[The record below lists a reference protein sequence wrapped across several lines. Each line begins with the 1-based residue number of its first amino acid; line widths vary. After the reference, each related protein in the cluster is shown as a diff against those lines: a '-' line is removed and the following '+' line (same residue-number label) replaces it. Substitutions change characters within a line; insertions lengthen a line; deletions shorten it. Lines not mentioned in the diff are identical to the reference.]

1 MVIFS
6 VLYPATPGAGFDQAY
21 YDATH
26 IPLVKDAFA
35 STGLKDVQ
43 VFVGVSA
50 PDGGPAPFVAMAHL
64 AFEDAAAMQASLGGP
79 RGAEVVA
86 DVANFTTIKPITQVS
101 TRD

>member
-6 VLYPATPGAGFDQAY
+6 VLYPATPGARFDQAY

-26 IPLVKDAFA
+26 IPLAKAAFA

-43 VFVGVSA
+43 VFVGVST

-64 AFEDAAAMQASLGGP
+64 AFEDVAAMQASLTGP
-79 RGAEVVA
+79 RGAEVA
-86 DVANFTTIKPITQVS
+86 GDVANFTTIAPITQVS
-101 TRD
+101 MRD